1 MIDSFILSTNT
12 YLCIYKIQH
21 IFAKFIFEKSMF
33 YIFTDTENLLTLNVI
48 SDNKNVNGANIIIIA
63 LIR

>member
-1 MIDSFILSTNT
+1 MHLQDTAYICQVYFR
-12 YLCIYKIQH
+12 K
-21 IFAKFIFEKSMF
+21 MF

-48 SDNKNVNGANIIIIA
+48 SDNKNVNGANIIIA

>member
-12 YLCIYKIQH
+12 YLCIYKIQY
-21 IFAKFIFEKSMF
+21 IFAKFIFETMF

-48 SDNKNVNGANIIIIA
+48 SDNKNVNGANIIIA

>member
-1 MIDSFILSTNT
+1 
-12 YLCIYKIQH
+12 
-21 IFAKFIFEKSMF
+21 MF

-48 SDNKNVNGANIIIIA
+48 SDNKNVNGANIIIA